1 MSTARE
7 LIEGIRKGQV
17 PRQVRLFAAQGL
29 LPVSRDDLLTIQILL
44 TSDPDEE
51 LGRVAVKSLREEET
65 ETLVGWVS
73 TAAPNPLEL
82 DLLIRVRSEEAIWAA
97 VARHPGV
104 SDDTLRIMAKN
115 SSPLIQDIIV
125 TNQVRLL
132 GCLDLLDDLRH
143 NPQVNQVV
151 LRRVREFEE
160 EFIAKAVAAEGELP
174 NPEPGPSLSEALEAL
189 KAIGAHLPSEEQYP
203 LPKPADAKAAEEAVK
218 AGNNVF
224 AKILLMNIHQKIL
237 CGLKGS
243 REERGILIHSRNNL
257 VVRAVLASPKLSD
270 LEVERFAADRSVS
283 EEAIRVIANH
293 PRWTRRYP
301 VMVALVSNPKTAAKT
316 AMNMI
321 PRLNNRDLL
330 FLIRNRN
337 VPAHVRRQAMRIKQ
351 TRR

>member
-1 MSTARE
+1 MGNAAQ
-7 LIEGIRKGQV
+7 LIEGIQKGQV

-29 LPVSRDDLLTIQILL
+29 LPVSRDDLFRIQVLL

-51 LGRVAVKSLREEET
+51 LGQVAASSLRDVET
-65 ETLVGWVS
+65 DTLVGWV
-73 TAAPNPLEL
+73 AAGGLEPLEL
-82 DLLIRVRSEEAIWAA
+82 ELLIRVRSEEVIWAA
-97 VARHPGV
+97 VASHPAV
-104 SDDTLRIMAKN
+104 SDDTLRVMARN

-132 GCLDLLDDLRH
+132 GCLDILDDLRG

-160 EFIAKAVAAEGELP
+160 EFIAKAVAAEGDIP
-174 NPEPGPSLSEALEAL
+174 DPEPGPSLSEALEAL
-189 KAIGAHLPSEEQYP
+189 KLIGAHLPAEEQYP
-203 LPKPADAKAAEEAVK
+203 LPGSADEKAAKEAAK

-224 AKILLMNIHQKIL
+224 AKLFMMNIHEKIL

-270 LEVERFAADRSVS
+270 LEVERIAADRSVS
-283 EEAIRVIANH
+283 EEAIRVIAKH
-293 PRWTRRYP
+293 PRWTRRYS

-337 VPAHVRRQAMRIKQ
+337 VPAHVRRQAQRVKQ
-351 TRR
+351 HRR